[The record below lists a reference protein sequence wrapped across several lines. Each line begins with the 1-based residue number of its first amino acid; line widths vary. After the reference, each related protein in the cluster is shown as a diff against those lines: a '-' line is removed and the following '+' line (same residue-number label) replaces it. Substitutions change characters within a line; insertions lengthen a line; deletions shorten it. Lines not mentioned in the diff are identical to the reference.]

1 MSFTGNI
8 KKILIA
14 SLWVVVSGSVLIL
27 LIAAIRARSNKAC
40 EGYTVEINGESK
52 GDWFIDKQD
61 VTERLTLKGAEK
73 IKGKKL
79 EDFDLKKM
87 EERLEKDPWIKDAE
101 LFFDNNEILRV
112 KIRERS
118 PVARVFTL
126 AGASF
131 YIDEDAKRIPLS
143 EKLAGRLPVF
153 TGFPSEKINLRGV
166 DSSLLADMRTIGMFV
181 LNNPFWMAQ
190 LEQIDITPQRN
201 FEMIP
206 VVGNHVVE
214 FGNGVEYEKKFARL
228 LKFYKD
234 VLSKAGMNKYARINV
249 QYEKQVIGI
258 KKAVTVSKADSI
270 RASKNLEQL
279 ILDAQRLQEQAVYD
293 TIRSV
298 SNTTSDTT
306 NAPLPV
312 QNSNPAPENSKTVT
326 PTKNQPGKHPTYGKR
341 NGQKRQPKSVMPKS

>member
-1 MSFTGNI
+1 MSFKGNI

-27 LIAAIRARSNKAC
+27 LIAAIRARSSKAC
-40 EGYTVEINGESK
+40 EGYSVEINGESK
-52 GDWFIDKQD
+52 GDWFVDKQD
-61 VTERLTLKGAEK
+61 VIERLTLKGAEK

-101 LFFDNNEILRV
+101 LFFDNNDVLRV
-112 KIRERS
+112 KIHERS

-126 AGASF
+126 GGASF

-143 EKLAGRLPVF
+143 DKLAGRLPVF
-153 TGFPSEKINLRGV
+153 TGFPSEKTSLRGA
-166 DSSLLADMRTIGMFV
+166 DSALLADMRTIGMFV

-190 LEQIDITPQRN
+190 VEQIDITPQRN
-201 FEMIP
+201 FEMVP
-206 VVGNHVVE
+206 AVGNHIVE
-214 FGNGVEYEKKFARL
+214 LGSGEDYQKKFARL
-228 LKFYKD
+228 YKFYKD
-234 VLSKAGMNKYARINV
+234 VLSKTGMNKYARINV

-258 KKAVTVSKADSI
+258 KKPVAVSKADSI

-279 ILDAQRLQEQAVYD
+279 ILNAQLLQEQAVYD
-293 TIRSV
+293 TIQSV

-306 NAPLPV
+306 NAPLPLK
-312 QNSNPAPENSKTVT
+312 NSNPASENLKTVNS
-326 PTKNQPGKHPTYGKR
+326 PKNQPRKHPTYGR
-341 NGQKRQPKSVMPKS
+341 QDVQKRKPKSVMPKS